1 MALVAL
7 LVDDGA
13 GTLIPEVLTF
23 RRSLHSG
30 AVSEL
35 TDAKRRIVERLKR
48 VERSTAG
55 ELAERFGLTDTAVR
69 QHLDGLE
76 QLGLV
81 QRETVPSEGRG
92 RPPVW
97 WSLTALASEL
107 FPDRHADLTVDLIE
121 SIRTALGDDALD
133 AVVRAR
139 AERQLTAYRAALAPQ
154 ADVEVKVRR
163 LAELRTTEGYL
174 AELAHDGDSI
184 VLTEH
189 HCPIHDAAATCPS
202 LCSAELELFRSAL
215 GPEVDVQRDQHLFGG
230 QARCTYRISR
240 R

>member
-1 MALVAL
+1 M
-7 LVDDGA
+7 
-13 GTLIPEVLTF
+13 
-23 RRSLHSG
+23 
-30 AVSEL
+30 SEL

-55 ELAERFGLTDTAVR
+55 EMAELFGLTDTAVR

-81 QRETVPSEGRG
+81 QRQSAPSEGRG

-97 WSLTALASEL
+97 WSLTPVASEL

-139 AERQLTAYRAALAPQ
+139 AERQLAVYQAALAPQ
-154 ADVEVKVRR
+154 ADVEVDVEVKVRR

-174 AELAHDGDSI
+174 AELAHDGDSL

-202 LCSAELELFRSAL
+202 LCNAELDLFRRAL
-215 GPEVDVQRDQHLFGG
+215 GPDVEVERDQHLFGG
-230 QARCTYRISR
+230 QARCTYRISPR
-240 R
+240 